1 MVWALAVLA
10 LQASAFVPYWRDPRI
25 HNMGNVGLGGG
36 IHAAMAPFATH
47 MIDRIAYGGVDV
59 RSSILEEHT
68 RAADD
73 VVDFGC
79 GTGFSTTQ
87 AGTGVDA
94 SSQMLSIA
102 KWVHPTKRFVSGN
115 IEAWGAPASHDVVT
129 IMFVLH
135 EVPRSARRR
144 ILRNAIQVAKRKVVV
159 ADIIPTYK
167 PSRTML
173 MGEPF
178 VLDYL
183 EHIDEDVDV
192 VANRTRRKV
201 VVDDVLGR
209 VRTWVLRKEDSR
221 EPS

>member
-1 MVWALAVLA
+1 MWALAVIA

-36 IHAAMAPFATH
+36 IHAVMAPLATH
-47 MIDRIAYGGVDV
+47 MIDRLAYGGVDV
-59 RSSILEEHT
+59 RSKILEEHT
-68 RAADD
+68 RADDD

-79 GTGFSTTQ
+79 GTGFSTTE

-102 KWVHPTKRFVSGN
+102 KWVHPTKTFVCSN
-115 IEAWGAPASHDVVT
+115 IEAWGAPSSHDVVT

-135 EVPRSARRR
+135 EVPRLARRR
-144 ILRNAIQVAKRKVVV
+144 ILRNAVQVAKRKVVV
-159 ADIIPTYK
+159 ADIVPTYT

-173 MGEPF
+173 TGEPF

-183 EHIDEDVDV
+183 EHIDEDVAF
-192 VANRTRRKV
+192 VANQTRRRV
-201 VVDDVLGR
+201 ISNDVLGR
-209 VRTWVLRKEDSR
+209 VRTWVLHED
-221 EPS
+221 EGDW